1 MTDKFHTGSLRGIFS
16 HAHVARENDFN
27 FLPPAGGKLC
37 EAFFDTL
44 TGLKAYL
51 AFGPAPYRQ
60 RHIICARRDTVKKTR
75 IRLSLFSLVLAL
87 VLFGLT
93 IRLTGRDPLVVYW
106 SILTGSFGS
115 TKSFLNVLAYMLP
128 LIMTGLGA
136 AVAFQSCRRRGAGCW
151 RCWRALR
158 PVLCG
163 HSCPPCLPGET

>member
-1 MTDKFHTGSLRGIFS
+1 M
-16 HAHVARENDFN
+16 
-27 FLPPAGGKLC
+27 
-37 EAFFDTL
+37 
-44 TGLKAYL
+44 
-51 AFGPAPYRQ
+51 
-60 RHIICARRDTVKKTR
+60 KKTR

-136 AVAFQSCRRRGAGCW
+136 AVAFQSGVFNIGGEGQVLIGGLAAAACSVAGNY
-151 RCWRALR
+151 LGSGLVVHDGQKIVR
-158 PVLCG
+158 PVVLVVLG
-163 HSCPPCLPGET
+163 ILFIKILTGN

>member
-1 MTDKFHTGSLRGIFS
+1 M
-16 HAHVARENDFN
+16 
-27 FLPPAGGKLC
+27 
-37 EAFFDTL
+37 
-44 TGLKAYL
+44 
-51 AFGPAPYRQ
+51 
-60 RHIICARRDTVKKTR
+60 KKTR

-136 AVAFQSCRRRGAGCW
+136 AVAFQSGVFNIGGEGQVLVGGLASVIVGLTVPLPAPW
-151 RCWRALR
+151 GWLLALLFDGFEQLHKPLLFLVCQLGYVPLGFLTRHAVHLLSPAIIR
-158 PVLCG
+158 P
-163 HSCPPCLPGET
+163 

>member
-1 MTDKFHTGSLRGIFS
+1 M
-16 HAHVARENDFN
+16 
-27 FLPPAGGKLC
+27 
-37 EAFFDTL
+37 
-44 TGLKAYL
+44 
-51 AFGPAPYRQ
+51 
-60 RHIICARRDTVKKTR
+60 KKTR

-136 AVAFQSCRRRGAGCW
+136 VQRRIRTMNHEVNFLKNY
-151 RCWRALR
+151 RKNIKNNYIF
-158 PVLCG
+158 VFN
-163 HSCPPCLPGET
+163 SKTN

>member
-1 MTDKFHTGSLRGIFS
+1 M
-16 HAHVARENDFN
+16 
-27 FLPPAGGKLC
+27 
-37 EAFFDTL
+37 
-44 TGLKAYL
+44 
-51 AFGPAPYRQ
+51 
-60 RHIICARRDTVKKTR
+60 KKTR

-136 AVAFQSCRRRGAGCW
+136 AVAFQSGVFNIAVRD
-151 RCWRALR
+151 RCWWADW
-158 PVLCG
+158 
-163 HSCPPCLPGET
+163 PPLLWA

>member
-1 MTDKFHTGSLRGIFS
+1 M
-16 HAHVARENDFN
+16 
-27 FLPPAGGKLC
+27 
-37 EAFFDTL
+37 
-44 TGLKAYL
+44 
-51 AFGPAPYRQ
+51 
-60 RHIICARRDTVKKTR
+60 KKTR

-136 AVAFQSCRRRGAGCW
+136 AVALQSGVFNIGGEGQVLIGGLAAAACSVAGNY
-151 RCWRALR
+151 LGSGLVVHDGQKIVR
-158 PVLCG
+158 PVVLVVLGILFIKILTG
-163 HSCPPCLPGET
+163 H

>member
-1 MTDKFHTGSLRGIFS
+1 M
-16 HAHVARENDFN
+16 
-27 FLPPAGGKLC
+27 
-37 EAFFDTL
+37 
-44 TGLKAYL
+44 
-51 AFGPAPYRQ
+51 
-60 RHIICARRDTVKKTR
+60 KKTR

-136 AVAFQSCRRRGAGCW
+136 AVAFQSGVFNIGGEGQVLVGGLAVKPIFPTASVVFQHCC
-151 RCWRALR
+151 CNLR
-158 PVLCG
+158 SAAFAVLG
-163 HSCPPCLPGET
+163 QLINAAHIEGKRYQRIKFILVPMIAIVKLHYMRFKLHHVLP

>member
-1 MTDKFHTGSLRGIFS
+1 M
-16 HAHVARENDFN
+16 
-27 FLPPAGGKLC
+27 
-37 EAFFDTL
+37 
-44 TGLKAYL
+44 
-51 AFGPAPYRQ
+51 
-60 RHIICARRDTVKKTR
+60 KKTR

-136 AVAFQSCRRRGAGCW
+136 AVAFQSGVFNIGGEGQVLVGAKSYGILIKKKY
-151 RCWRALR
+151 RY
-158 PVLCG
+158 G
-163 HSCPPCLPGET
+163 

>member
-1 MTDKFHTGSLRGIFS
+1 M
-16 HAHVARENDFN
+16 
-27 FLPPAGGKLC
+27 
-37 EAFFDTL
+37 
-44 TGLKAYL
+44 
-51 AFGPAPYRQ
+51 
-60 RHIICARRDTVKKTR
+60 KKTR

-136 AVAFQSCRRRGAGCW
+136 AVAFQSGVFNIGSEIDYIYLQKK
-151 RCWRALR
+151 RAYGR
-158 PVLCG
+158 DNFRQQRYYPVCNGYPDCG
-163 HSCPPCLPGET
+163 IPPEMLGH